1 MCAVTLLQN
10 VLNLEDIKDIM
21 TTCDQKRQPNIMKQR
36 HKHTH
41 TPVAKPFFLSP
52 SNTSLITHSN
62 VSTPTVS
69 FQMLYQIKHFITCL
83 LN

>member
-41 TPVAKPFFLSP
+41 TCGQAFFSLSLNHFLNYSLQCKYTYRIFSDAL
-52 SNTSLITHSN
+52 SN
-62 VSTPTVS
+62 
-69 FQMLYQIKHFITCL
+69 
-83 LN
+83 